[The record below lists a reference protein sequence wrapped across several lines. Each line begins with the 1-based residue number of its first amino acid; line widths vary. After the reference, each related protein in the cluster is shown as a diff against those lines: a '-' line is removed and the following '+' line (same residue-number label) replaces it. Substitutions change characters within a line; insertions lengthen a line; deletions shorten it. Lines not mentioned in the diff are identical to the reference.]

1 MNKKLV
7 LTGKAVLS
15 TVMASTMACSMLST
29 NILAQEPEVVPEEE
43 TTVEKTSVEEKTT
56 ATEEATEVV
65 EEPSETPEEATGGN
79 EETTPSNTIM
89 TNEIVDT
96 PTVYNLPPDD
106 FGYNSLSEQE
116 LRIKIQELLN
126 EAANLYEE
134 NKYNP
139 STENTYLTRKA
150 DAEAALADT
159 TLPQE
164 KLAWQ
169 AYNMG
174 KSIEAMN
181 KAQNVLSESAKQI
194 VIINKEVAKLNPS
207 EYQLDPWEALTS
219 ALSKSIGRVN
229 GNASKDYSEDLA
241 NIQSLYET
249 ALQAKVDDNLVTLRD
264 YVAICDEIVASQKTD
279 DAVNYDSN
287 TWRTFINALND
298 AKAEIEKGST
308 TIDVEV
314 FNKLYSALESAKNA
328 LVPISSEDSEG
339 KETGVADYW
348 SKARTYGG
356 HVYVAGEK
364 INGDGTTT
372 LYINWVND
380 GINPITGEQEKS
392 LDKSFIS
399 KYDKNLGIYAMV
411 NRNDFGTGYNN
422 WVKKFRELSADE
434 VMNGFT
440 GYEITV
446 NTGDKVIIGIGNRE
460 STFHG
465 TFSAGVYQTK
475 TPDTTAPEVKVSYST
490 VDKTEGPVTVT
501 ITADEPIQDIP
512 GWTRV
517 SENVL
522 KKDYTANTNE
532 SIDVLDLAGN
542 VTTVSVTVSNIVKP
556 SDPSGTEEDKNQGTE
571 TKKED
576 SKKTDGT
583 NTGVFVGTGLFAGS
597 ATVAAAGAGLLAF
610 LKKRKK

>member
-1 MNKKLV
+1 
-7 LTGKAVLS
+7 
-15 TVMASTMACSMLST
+15 MASTMACSMLST

-43 TTVEKTSVEEKTT
+43 TTVEKIPVEEETT

-65 EEPSETPEEATGGN
+65 EEEAETPEIVTV
-79 EETTPSNTIM
+79 PSNTV
-89 TNEIVDT
+89 TSNEIVDT
-96 PTVYNLPPDD
+96 PTTYNLPPDD
-106 FGYNSLSEQE
+106 FGYNDLNEQE
-116 LRIKIQELLN
+116 LRSKIQELLN
-126 EAANLYEE
+126 EAASLYEE
-134 NKYNP
+134 NKYRP
-139 STENTYLTRKA
+139 STENDYLKKKGT
-150 DAEAALADT
+150 AEAALTDT
-159 TLPQE
+159 TLSQE

-169 AYNMG
+169 AYYMG
-174 KSIEAMN
+174 KCIEAM
-181 KAQNVLSESAKQI
+181 KTAQNVLSESAKQI

-207 EYQLDPWEALTS
+207 EYQLDAWEALSS
-219 ALSKSIGRVN
+219 ALSSAIARIN

-287 TWRTFINALND
+287 TWRTFINALNE

-399 KYDKNLGIYAMV
+399 QHDNNLGIYAMV
-411 NRNDFGTGYNN
+411 NRNDFGTSYNN

-475 TPDTTAPEVKVSYST
+475 TPDTTAPGVSVDYST

-542 VTTVSVTVSNIVKP
+542 VRTVSVTISNIVKP
-556 SDPSGTEEDKNQGTE
+556 SDPSGTGEDKNQGTD

-597 ATVAAAGAGLLAF
+597 ATAAAAGASLLAF

>member
-43 TTVEKTSVEEKTT
+43 TTVEKIPVEEETT

-65 EEPSETPEEATGGN
+65 EEEAETPEIVTV
-79 EETTPSNTIM
+79 PSNTV
-89 TNEIVDT
+89 TSNEIVDT
-96 PTVYNLPPDD
+96 PTTYNLPPDD
-106 FGYNSLSEQE
+106 FGYNDLNEQE
-116 LRIKIQELLN
+116 LRSKIQELLN
-126 EAANLYEE
+126 EAASLYEE
-134 NKYNP
+134 NKYRP
-139 STENTYLTRKA
+139 STENDYLKKKGT
-150 DAEAALADT
+150 AEAALTDT
-159 TLPQE
+159 TLSQE

-169 AYNMG
+169 AYYMG
-174 KSIEAMN
+174 KCIEAM
-181 KAQNVLSESAKQI
+181 KTAQNVLSESAKQI

-207 EYQLDPWEALTS
+207 EYQLDAWEALSS
-219 ALSKSIGRVN
+219 ALSSAIARIN

-264 YVAICDEIVASQKTD
+264 YVAICDDIVASQKTD

-287 TWRTFINALND
+287 TWRTFINALNE

-399 KYDKNLGIYAMV
+399 QHDNNLGIYAMV
-411 NRNDFGTGYNN
+411 NRNDFGTSYNN

-475 TPDTTAPEVKVSYST
+475 TPDTTAPGVSVDYST

-542 VTTVSVTVSNIVKP
+542 VRTVSVTISNIVKP
-556 SDPSGTEEDKNQGTE
+556 SDPSGTGEDKNQGTE
-571 TKKED
+571 TKKEE

-597 ATVAAAGAGLLAF
+597 ATAAAAGASLLAF

>member
-43 TTVEKTSVEEKTT
+43 TTVEKTPVEEETT

-65 EEPSETPEEATGGN
+65 EEEAETPEIVTV
-79 EETTPSNTIM
+79 PSNTV
-89 TNEIVDT
+89 TSNEIVDT
-96 PTVYNLPPDD
+96 PTTYNLPPDD
-106 FGYNSLSEQE
+106 FGYNDLNEQE
-116 LRIKIQELLN
+116 LRSKIQELLN
-126 EAANLYEE
+126 EAASLYEE
-134 NKYNP
+134 NKYRP
-139 STENTYLTRKA
+139 ITENDYLKEKGT
-150 DAEAALADT
+150 AEAALTDT
-159 TLPQE
+159 TLSQE

-169 AYNMG
+169 AYYMG
-174 KSIEAMN
+174 KCIEAM
-181 KAQNVLSESAKQI
+181 KTAQNVLSESAKQI

-207 EYQLDPWEALTS
+207 EYQLDAWEALSS
-219 ALSKSIGRVN
+219 ALSSAIARIN

-287 TWRTFINALND
+287 TWRTFINALNE

-348 SKARTYGG
+348 LKARTYGG

-399 KYDKNLGIYAMV
+399 QHDNNLGIYAMV
-411 NRNDFGTGYNN
+411 NRNDFGTSYNN

-460 STFHG
+460 SNFHG

-475 TPDTTAPEVKVSYST
+475 TPDTTAPGVSVDYST

-542 VTTVSVTVSNIVKP
+542 VRTDSVTISNIVKP
-556 SDPSGTEEDKNQGTE
+556 SDPSGTGEDKNQGTD

-597 ATVAAAGAGLLAF
+597 ATAAAAGASLLAF

>member
-43 TTVEKTSVEEKTT
+43 TTVEKIPVEEETT

-65 EEPSETPEEATGGN
+65 EEEAETPEIVTV
-79 EETTPSNTIM
+79 PSNTV
-89 TNEIVDT
+89 TSNEIVDT
-96 PTVYNLPPDD
+96 PTTYNLPPDD
-106 FGYNSLSEQE
+106 FGYNDLNEQE
-116 LRIKIQELLN
+116 LRSKIQELLN
-126 EAANLYEE
+126 EAASLYEE
-134 NKYNP
+134 NKYRP
-139 STENTYLTRKA
+139 STENDYLKKKGT
-150 DAEAALADT
+150 AEAALTDT
-159 TLPQE
+159 TLSQE

-169 AYNMG
+169 AYYMG
-174 KSIEAMN
+174 KCIEAM
-181 KAQNVLSESAKQI
+181 KTAQNVLSESAKQI

-207 EYQLDPWEALTS
+207 EYQLDAWEALSS
-219 ALSKSIGRVN
+219 ALSSAIARIN

-287 TWRTFINALND
+287 TWRTFINALNE

-399 KYDKNLGIYAMV
+399 QHDNNLGIYAMV
-411 NRNDFGTGYNN
+411 NRNDFGTSYNN

-475 TPDTTAPEVKVSYST
+475 TPDTTAPGVSVDYST

-542 VTTVSVTVSNIVKP
+542 VRTVSVTISNIVKP
-556 SDPSGTEEDKNQGTE
+556 SDPSGTGEDKNQGTD

-597 ATVAAAGAGLLAF
+597 ATAAAAGASLLAF

>member
-43 TTVEKTSVEEKTT
+43 TTVEKTPVEEETT

-65 EEPSETPEEATGGN
+65 EEEAETPEIVTV
-79 EETTPSNTIM
+79 PSNTV
-89 TNEIVDT
+89 TSNEIVDT
-96 PTVYNLPPDD
+96 PTTYNLPPDD
-106 FGYNSLSEQE
+106 FGYNDLNEQE
-116 LRIKIQELLN
+116 LRSKIQELLN
-126 EAANLYEE
+126 EAASLYEE
-134 NKYNP
+134 NKYRP
-139 STENTYLTRKA
+139 STENDYLKKKGT
-150 DAEAALADT
+150 AEAALTDT
-159 TLPQE
+159 TLSQE

-169 AYNMG
+169 AYYMG
-174 KSIEAMN
+174 KCIEAM
-181 KAQNVLSESAKQI
+181 KTAQNVLSESAKQI

-207 EYQLDPWEALTS
+207 EYQLDAWEALSS
-219 ALSKSIGRVN
+219 ALSSAIARIN

-264 YVAICDEIVASQKTD
+264 YVAICDDIVASQKTD

-287 TWRTFINALND
+287 TWRTFINALNE

-399 KYDKNLGIYAMV
+399 QHDNNLGIYAMV
-411 NRNDFGTGYNN
+411 NRNDFGTSYNN

-446 NTGDKVIIGIGNRE
+446 NTGDKVIIGIGNRK

-475 TPDTTAPEVKVSYST
+475 TPDTTAPGVSVDYST

-542 VTTVSVTVSNIVKP
+542 VRTVSVTISNIVKP
-556 SDPSGTEEDKNQGTE
+556 SDPSGTGGDKNQGTE
-571 TKKED
+571 TKKEE
-576 SKKTDGT
+576 SK
-583 NTGVFVGTGLFAGS
+583 
-597 ATVAAAGAGLLAF
+597 
-610 LKKRKK
+610 

>member
-29 NILAQEPEVVPEEE
+29 NILAQEPEIVPEEE
-43 TTVEKTSVEEKTT
+43 TTVEKIPVEEETT

-89 TNEIVDT
+89 SNEIVDT

-181 KAQNVLSESAKQI
+181 NAQNVLSESAKQI

-207 EYQLDPWEALTS
+207 EYQLDSWEALTS

-241 NIQSLYET
+241 NIKTLYDT
-249 ALQAKVDDNLVTLRD
+249 VLASKVDENLVTLRD

-364 INGDGTTT
+364 INEDGTTT

>member
-1 MNKKLV
+1 M
-7 LTGKAVLS
+7 
-15 TVMASTMACSMLST
+15 
-29 NILAQEPEVVPEEE
+29 
-43 TTVEKTSVEEKTT
+43 
-56 ATEEATEVV
+56 
-65 EEPSETPEEATGGN
+65 
-79 EETTPSNTIM
+79 
-89 TNEIVDT
+89 
-96 PTVYNLPPDD
+96 
-106 FGYNSLSEQE
+106 
-116 LRIKIQELLN
+116 
-126 EAANLYEE
+126 
-134 NKYNP
+134 
-139 STENTYLTRKA
+139 
-150 DAEAALADT
+150 DA
-159 TLPQE
+159 
-164 KLAWQ
+164 
-169 AYNMG
+169 
-174 KSIEAMN
+174 
-181 KAQNVLSESAKQI
+181 
-194 VIINKEVAKLNPS
+194 
-207 EYQLDPWEALTS
+207 WEALSS
-219 ALSKSIGRVN
+219 ALSSAIARIN

-264 YVAICDEIVASQKTD
+264 YVAICDDIVASQKTD

-287 TWRTFINALND
+287 TWRTFINALNE

-364 INGDGTTT
+364 VNGDGTTT

-392 LDKSFIS
+392 LDKSFIGQH
-399 KYDKNLGIYAMV
+399 DNNLGIYAMV
-411 NRNDFGTGYNN
+411 NRNDFGTSFNN

-460 STFHG
+460 SSFLG

-556 SDPSGTEEDKNQGTE
+556 SDPSGTGEDKNQGTD

-597 ATVAAAGAGLLAF
+597 ATAAAAGASLLAF

>member
-43 TTVEKTSVEEKTT
+43 TTVEKIPVEEETT

-65 EEPSETPEEATGGN
+65 EEEAETPEIVTV
-79 EETTPSNTIM
+79 PSNTV
-89 TNEIVDT
+89 TSNEIVDT
-96 PTVYNLPPDD
+96 PTTYNLPPDD
-106 FGYNSLSEQE
+106 FGYNDLNEQE
-116 LRIKIQELLN
+116 LRSKIQELLN
-126 EAANLYEE
+126 EAASLYEE
-134 NKYNP
+134 NKYRP
-139 STENTYLTRKA
+139 STENDYLKKKGT
-150 DAEAALADT
+150 AEAALTDT
-159 TLPQE
+159 TLSQE

-169 AYNMG
+169 AYYMG
-174 KSIEAMN
+174 KCIEAM
-181 KAQNVLSESAKQI
+181 KTAQNVLSESAKQI

-207 EYQLDPWEALTS
+207 EYQLDAWEALSS
-219 ALSKSIGRVN
+219 ALSSAIARIN

-264 YVAICDEIVASQKTD
+264 YVAICDDIVASQKTD

-287 TWRTFINALND
+287 TWRTFINALNE

-399 KYDKNLGIYAMV
+399 QHDNNLGIYAMV
-411 NRNDFGTGYNN
+411 NRNDFGTSYNN

-475 TPDTTAPEVKVSYST
+475 TPDTTAPGVSVDYST

-522 KKDYTANTNE
+522 KKDYTANINE

-542 VTTVSVTVSNIVKP
+542 VRTVSVTISNIVKP
-556 SDPSGTEEDKNQGTE
+556 SDPSGTGEDKNQGTE
-571 TKKED
+571 TKKEE

-597 ATVAAAGAGLLAF
+597 ATAAAAGASLLAF

>member
-207 EYQLDPWEALTS
+207 EYQLDSWEALTS
-219 ALSKSIGRVN
+219 ALSKSISRVN

-241 NIQSLYET
+241 NIKTLYDT
-249 ALQAKVDDNLVTLRD
+249 VLASKVDENLVTLRD
-264 YVAICDEIVASQKTD
+264 YVAICDDIVASQKTD

-287 TWRTFINALND
+287 TWRTFINALNE

-356 HVYVAGEK
+356 HVFVAGEK

-399 KYDKNLGIYAMV
+399 KYDDNLGIYAMV
-411 NRNDFGTGYNN
+411 NRNDFGISYNN

-446 NTGDKVIIGIGNRE
+446 NTGDKVIIGIGNRK
-460 STFHG
+460 SSFHG

-571 TKKED
+571 TKKEE

-597 ATVAAAGAGLLAF
+597 ATAAAAGASLLAF

>member
-43 TTVEKTSVEEKTT
+43 TTVEKTPVEEETT

-65 EEPSETPEEATGGN
+65 EEEAETPEIVTV
-79 EETTPSNTIM
+79 PSNTV
-89 TNEIVDT
+89 TSNEIVDT
-96 PTVYNLPPDD
+96 PTTYNLPPDD
-106 FGYNSLSEQE
+106 FGYNDLNEQE
-116 LRIKIQELLN
+116 LRSKIQELLN
-126 EAANLYEE
+126 EAASLYEE
-134 NKYNP
+134 NKYRP
-139 STENTYLTRKA
+139 STENDYLKKKGT
-150 DAEAALADT
+150 AEAALTDT
-159 TLPQE
+159 TLSQE

-169 AYNMG
+169 AYYMG
-174 KSIEAMN
+174 KCIEAM
-181 KAQNVLSESAKQI
+181 KTAQNVLSESAKQI

-207 EYQLDPWEALTS
+207 EYQLDAWEALSS
-219 ALSKSIGRVN
+219 ALSSAIARIN

-264 YVAICDEIVASQKTD
+264 YVAICDDIVASQKTD

-287 TWRTFINALND
+287 TWRTFINALNE

-399 KYDKNLGIYAMV
+399 QHDNNLGIYAMV
-411 NRNDFGTGYNN
+411 NRNDFGTSYNN

-475 TPDTTAPEVKVSYST
+475 TPDTTAPGVSVDYST

-542 VTTVSVTVSNIVKP
+542 VRTVSVTISNIVKP
-556 SDPSGTEEDKNQGTE
+556 SDPSGTGGDKNQGTE
-571 TKKED
+571 TKKEE

-597 ATVAAAGAGLLAF
+597 ATAAAAGASLLAF